1 MTNFAD
7 WIADYQKLQQRNE
20 AITDG
25 WVKVRR
31 ELAELLEEIEREAA
45 ANSVQLHHGEGETR

>member
-7 WIADYQKLQQRNE
+7 WMAEYQNLQQRN
-20 AITDG
+20 AAVTDD
-25 WVKVRR
+25 WSRLRR

-45 ANSVQLHHGEGETR
+45 ANSVQIHNGEGETR

>member
-7 WIADYQKLQQRNE
+7 WIADYQKLQQRNA

-25 WVKVRR
+25 WAKVRR

-45 ANSVQLHHGEGETR
+45 ANSVQLHNGEGETR